1 MASYVVSLL
10 FYIQSVYAAVEIKQ
24 ATEEKK
30 NPGKAGKLKL
40 QSGNPFLLFAI
51 EIRHQTIH
59 IGLALSTSCDQKTKT
74 SLDLG
79 L

>member
-10 FYIQSVYAAVEIKQ
+10 FYIQSVYAAVGIKQ

-30 NPGKAGKLKL
+30 PGKAGSLSCKAEI
-40 QSGNPFLLFAI
+40 PLLFAI

-59 IGLALSTSCDQKTKT
+59 FGLALSTSCDQKTKT
-74 SLDLG
+74 SLDLA